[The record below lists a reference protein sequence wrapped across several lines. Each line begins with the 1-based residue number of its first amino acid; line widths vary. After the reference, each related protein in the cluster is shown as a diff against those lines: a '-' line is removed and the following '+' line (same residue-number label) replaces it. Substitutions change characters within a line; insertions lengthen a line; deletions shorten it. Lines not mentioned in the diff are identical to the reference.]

1 MFDKILIANR
11 GEIACRII
19 RTARRMGIKTVA
31 VYSEADTNAVHV
43 SMADEAVFI
52 GQSPASE
59 SYLSIERLLTAIES
73 TGAQAVH
80 PGYGFLSENANF
92 ANALKK
98 ANVAF
103 IGPDIHAIEVM
114 GDKIESKKLAQDAS
128 VNTIPGY
135 TGVIKNEKEASKI
148 AKDIGFPVMI
158 KAAAGGGGKGMR
170 VVHSEKEVAQ
180 AFRSATN
187 EAKNSFSDDRI
198 FIEKFIENPRH
209 IEIQVLA
216 DQHGNVICLG
226 ERECSIQR
234 HHQKVIEE
242 APSPFLDDKTRQA
255 MYKQCVSLAKKVSY
269 QSAGTVEFIVNDKK
283 EFYFLEMNT
292 RLQVEHPVTEYI
304 TGLDLVEQMIRI
316 AAGDK
321 LPLKQNDI
329 KLNGWA
335 IETRIYAEDPTRG
348 FLPSSGRISEYREPE
363 ANKHVRIDSGVYE
376 GGQVS
381 MFYDPMIAKLITY
394 GRNRAQAIESMQ
406 SALGE
411 YVIRGISHNISF
423 LEALIAH
430 KRFASGDINTNFIA
444 QEYPDGFFGAELTSE
459 TTRVF
464 LAVAAHIYLDDAT
477 RAARISGQMPGR
489 ERHISNRWV
498 VSIDEDHYPII
509 ARPTDGGYNIRFE
522 TEHLEIRSNWM
533 LGNVLFQGTLN
544 GRSIYVH
551 IEHFAGGYFLTHAGS
566 RVRICVQSPRAA
578 ELSNFMPKPID
589 SSNATEIEAPISGMV
604 VDILVK
610 EGEAVKKG
618 QDLFILEAMKMENV
632 IYAERDA
639 EIKKIHLK
647 KGDSTTYGQV
657 VLEFK

>member
-1 MFDKILIANR
+1 
-11 GEIACRII
+11 
-19 RTARRMGIKTVA
+19 
-31 VYSEADTNAVHV
+31 
-43 SMADEAVFI
+43 
-52 GQSPASE
+52 
-59 SYLSIERLLTAIES
+59 
-73 TGAQAVH
+73 
-80 PGYGFLSENANF
+80 
-92 ANALKK
+92 
-98 ANVAF
+98 
-103 IGPDIHAIEVM
+103 
-114 GDKIESKKLAQDAS
+114 
-128 VNTIPGY
+128 
-135 TGVIKNEKEASKI
+135 
-148 AKDIGFPVMI
+148 
-158 KAAAGGGGKGMR
+158 
-170 VVHSEKEVAQ
+170 
-180 AFRSATN
+180 
-187 EAKNSFSDDRI
+187 
-198 FIEKFIENPRH
+198 
-209 IEIQVLA
+209 
-216 DQHGNVICLG
+216 
-226 ERECSIQR
+226 
-234 HHQKVIEE
+234 
-242 APSPFLDDKTRQA
+242 
-255 MYKQCVSLAKKVSY
+255 
-269 QSAGTVEFIVNDKK
+269 
-283 EFYFLEMNT
+283 
-292 RLQVEHPVTEYI
+292 
-304 TGLDLVEQMIRI
+304 
-316 AAGDK
+316 
-321 LPLKQNDI
+321 
-329 KLNGWA
+329 
-335 IETRIYAEDPTRG
+335 
-348 FLPSSGRISEYREPE
+348 
-363 ANKHVRIDSGVYE
+363 
-376 GGQVS
+376 
-381 MFYDPMIAKLITY
+381 MIAKLITY